1 MIFNMTGPGSSG
13 GKLTVTTPGA
23 GITVAAARDGKT
35 KTKVSDSE
43 GLAVFMGLESGDW
56 VLTITDGSQ
65 TSVPVPI
72 TIKTDYAAVLTF
84 FAATIHVTYPAGS
97 VCTATDGAITLTA
110 PDTGG
115 TWDCTVP
122 NAGTWTVTV
131 VDKGWTKTVNMTN
144 SGQSVNVN
152 LTCVYLYNYG
162 DQCTDVTGGWES
174 RTMFGVFNVNKNT
187 DNIYIEAVETA
198 AGGGGVIFTNNKI
211 ALTGNELI
219 LTFSSSRINKTDTIL
234 FVSDNASTDSIVAQ
248 IALGK
253 TGDNVTAVLDISG
266 LSGEYQVGVR
276 SYTSGGNT
284 NVTVHRLIMK

>member
-1 MIFNMTGPGSSG
+1 M
-13 GKLTVTTPGA
+13 
-23 GITVAAARDGKT
+23 
-35 KTKVSDSE
+35 
-43 GLAVFMGLESGDW
+43 
-56 VLTITDGSQ
+56 LTITDGSQ

>member
-23 GITVAAARDGKT
+23 GITVNVSKDGKT
-35 KTKVSDSE
+35 KTKLSGAD
-43 GLAVFMGLESGDW
+43 GTAVFKGLESGDW

-84 FAATIHVTYPAGS
+84 FAATIHVTYPEGS
-97 VCTATDGAITLTA
+97 SCTATDGAITLTA

>member
-35 KTKVSDSE
+35 KTKVSGAD
-43 GLAVFMGLESGDW
+43 GTAVFKGLESGDW
-56 VLTITDGSQ
+56 VLTITDGEQ

>member
-1 MIFNMTGPGSSG
+1 MIFNMTGPGISG

-35 KTKVSDSE
+35 KTKVSGAD
-43 GLAVFMGLESGDW
+43 GTAVFKGLESGDW
-56 VLTITDGSQ
+56 VLTITDGEQ

-187 DNIYIEAVETA
+187 DNI
-198 AGGGGVIFTNNKI
+198 
-211 ALTGNELI
+211 
-219 LTFSSSRINKTDTIL
+219 
-234 FVSDNASTDSIVAQ
+234 
-248 IALGK
+248 
-253 TGDNVTAVLDISG
+253 
-266 LSGEYQVGVR
+266 
-276 SYTSGGNT
+276 
-284 NVTVHRLIMK
+284 